1 MAEQAIARPQVAA
14 RSAGLPNPKKFDLK
28 RQPGFASVAIGCLAM
43 LYAPIVI
50 LVIFSF
56 NASRSVT
63 RWSSFSLDWYAS
75 VLVNGEVHDAARNS
89 LTISIVATVASTIL
103 ATAAAIATTRTRPWR
118 GMMAAYMVVNLPLM
132 VPEIVTAVATLSFF
146 ALLAS
151 WLNIDFGIGN
161 LILAHTVFCI
171 PFAYMPIRARLE
183 DMDLT
188 LEQAAAD
195 LYATPW
201 KAFRRITLP
210 LLMPGISA
218 GAALALIVSF
228 DDFTITQLVAGPG
241 QTTLPLYI
249 WGQLHKAGVTP
260 EVNAISAILLVI
272 SILLVSLSFMIGS
285 KRKK

>member
-1 MAEQAIARPQVAA
+1 MAEQALRQAPVAVAA
-14 RSAGLPNPKKFDLK
+14 LSRKPRASFNLK
-28 RQPGFASVAIGCLAM
+28 RQPGFATIAMVCVAV

-50 LVIFSF
+50 LVVFSF

-63 RWSSFSLDWYAS
+63 RWSSFSLDWYS
-75 VLVNGEVHDAARNS
+75 SIWVNGEIHDAARNS
-89 LTISIVATVASTIL
+89 LTISIVATIVSTLL
-103 ATAAAIATTRTRPWR
+103 ATAAALATTRTRPWR

-132 VPEIVTAVATLSFF
+132 VPEIVTAIATLSFF

-151 WLNIDFGIGN
+151 QFHINFGIGN
-161 LILAHTVFCI
+161 LILAHTVFCV

-183 DMDLT
+183 DMDIT

-195 LYATPW
+195 LYARPW
-201 KAFRRITLP
+201 QAFRRVTMP

-260 EVNAISAILLVI
+260 EVNAISAVLLVI
-272 SILLVSLSFMIGS
+272 SILFVSLSFAIGGR
-285 KRKK
+285 RKK